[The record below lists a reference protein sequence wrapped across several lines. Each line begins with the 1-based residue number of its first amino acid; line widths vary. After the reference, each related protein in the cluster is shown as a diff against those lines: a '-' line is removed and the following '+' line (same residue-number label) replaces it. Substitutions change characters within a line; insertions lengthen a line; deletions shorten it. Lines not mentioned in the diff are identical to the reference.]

1 MTTKLYYTAP
11 HLMEWDTHITRTMER
26 DGKYLVMLEETAFYP
41 HGGGQP
47 CDTGT
52 IQGVRVLDVVLEGG
66 DIWHQVERLPE
77 DRKVAC
83 RLDWERRF
91 DHMQQ
96 HSGQHLLS
104 AVCLE
109 LLGARTESFHL
120 GQEYATID
128 VNCSDITSAQLS
140 AIEQEVNQQIYS
152 NRSIKSYFVT
162 REQLKDIPLVKTP
175 KVTENIRI
183 VELEGIEYNACGGT
197 HVAQTGE
204 IGIIKCLKWE
214 KQKGMARIHFKC
226 GVRALQDFND
236 SVQILDVLSAKFNT
250 GRKDILTRFEKWE
263 QEHKQ
268 LKAQMELLQEENASY
283 QAKELLSAV
292 QGHILA
298 HVFEQKSLQDMQQL
312 ATKLT
317 AEHDLLVLF
326 ATTAENKILLAHNGT
341 QSVACG
347 AFLKENLGAFHGKG
361 GGSNQSAQAAFSSRE
376 DLINFFETAQ
386 RQFIQG

>member
-1 MTTKLYYTAP
+1 MATKLYYTAP
-11 HLMEWDTHITRTMER
+11 NLTEWDTHITQSMER
-26 DGKYLVMLEETAFYP
+26 DGAFFVMLEETAFYP

-52 IQGVRVLDVVLEGG
+52 IQGVRVLDVVLEEG

-120 GQEYATID
+120 GQEYDTID
-128 VNCSDITSAQLS
+128 VNCSDITPAQLS

-183 VELEGIEYNACGGT
+183 VQIEGIEYNACGGT

-204 IGIIKCLKWE
+204 IGMIKCLKWE

-226 GVRALQDFND
+226 GARALHDFND
-236 SVQILDVLSAKFNT
+236 SVRILDVLSAKFNT

-268 LKAQMELLQEENASY
+268 LKAQVELLQEENASY
-283 QAKELLSAV
+283 QANELLSAV
-292 QGHILA
+292 QGHVLA
-298 HVFEQKSLQDMQQL
+298 HVFEQKSFQEMQQL
-312 ATKLT
+312 AAKLT

-326 ATTAENKILLAHNGT
+326 ATTAENKIILAHNGT
-341 QSVACG
+341 QSISCG
-347 AFLKENLGAFHGKG
+347 AYLKENLGAFQGKG
-361 GGSNQSAQAAFSSRE
+361 GGSNQSAQAAFSSRS
-376 DLINFFETAQ
+376 DLLNFFETAQ
-386 RQFIQG
+386 QQFIQG

>member
-11 HLMEWDTHITRTMER
+11 NLTEWDTYITQSMER
-26 DGKYLVMLEETAFYP
+26 DGTFFVMLEETAFYP
-41 HGGGQP
+41 NGGGQP

-52 IQGVRVLDVVLEGG
+52 IQGIRVLDVVLEDG

-77 DRKVAC
+77 DVKVAC

-128 VNCSDITSAQLS
+128 VNCSDITPAQLS
-140 AIEQEVNQQIYS
+140 AIEQEVNHQIYS

-162 REQLKDIPLVKTP
+162 HEQLKDIPLVKTP

-183 VELEGIEYNACGGT
+183 VEIEGIEYNACGGT

-226 GVRALQDFND
+226 GARALQDFNEG
-236 SVQILDVLSAKFNT
+236 VRILDVLSAKFNT

-283 QAKELLSAV
+283 QTKELLSAV
-292 QGHILA
+292 QGHVLA
-298 HVFEQKSLQDMQQL
+298 HMFEQKLFQEVQQM
-312 ATKLT
+312 AVKLT
-317 AEHDLLVLF
+317 AEHDLLVLL
-326 ATTAENKILLAHNGT
+326 ATTADNKIILAHNGT
-341 QSVACG
+341 QAVACG
-347 AFLKENLGAFHGKG
+347 AFFKENLGAFQGKG
-361 GGSNQSAQAAFSSRE
+361 GGSNQSAQAAFPSRE
-376 DLINFFETAQ
+376 DLLSFFETAQ
-386 RQFIQG
+386 RQFVQG

>member
-1 MTTKLYYTAP
+1 MTTKLYYSAP
-11 HLMEWDTHITRTMER
+11 NLTEWETHITRSMER
-26 DGKYLVMLEETAFYP
+26 DGGYFVMLEETAFYP

-52 IQGVRVLDVVLEGG
+52 IQGIRVLDVVLEDG

-77 DRKVAC
+77 EGKVAC
-83 RLDWERRF
+83 QLDWERRF

-128 VNCSDITSAQLS
+128 VNCSELTPAQLS
-140 AIEQEVNQQIYS
+140 AIEQEVNRQIYS
-152 NRSIKSYFVT
+152 NRSIKGYVVT
-162 REQLKDIPLVKTP
+162 NEQLKDIPLVKMP

-183 VELEGIEYNACGGT
+183 VEIEGIEYNACGGT
-197 HVAQTGE
+197 HVGRTGE
-204 IGIIKCLKWE
+204 IGMIKCLKWE
-214 KQKGMARIHFKC
+214 KQKGLARIHFKC
-226 GVRALQDFND
+226 GVRALQDFNE
-236 SVQILDVLSAKFNT
+236 SLQILDVLSAKFNT

-268 LKAQMELLQEENASY
+268 LKAQVDILQEENTSY
-283 QAKELLSAV
+283 QVAELLSAV
-292 QGHILA
+292 QGNVLA
-298 HVFEQKSLQDMQQL
+298 HIFEQKTFQELQQM
-312 ATKLT
+312 AAKLT
-317 AEHDLLVLF
+317 SEHDLLVLL
-326 ATTAENKILLAHNGT
+326 ATTAENKIILTHNGT

-347 AFLKENLGAFHGKG
+347 AYFKEHLGAFQGKG

-376 DLINFFETAQ
+376 DLLNFFETAQ

>member
-11 HLMEWDTHITRTMER
+11 SLTEWDTHITRSMER
-26 DGKYLVMLEETAFYP
+26 DGKYFVMLEETAFYP

-52 IQGVRVLDVVLEGG
+52 IQDIRVVDVFLEEG
-66 DIWHQVERLPE
+66 DIWHEVERLLE
-77 DRKVAC
+77 DVRVAC
-83 RLDWERRF
+83 RLDWELRF

-109 LLGARTESFHL
+109 LLGTRTESFHL

-128 VNCSDITSAQLS
+128 VNCPDVTPAQLL
-140 AIEQEVNQQIYS
+140 AIEQEANRQINS

-162 REQLKDIPLVKTP
+162 NEQLKDIPLVKMP

-183 VELEGIEYNACGGT
+183 VEIEGIEYNACGGT

-226 GVRALQDFND
+226 GARALQDFNE
-236 SVQILDVLSAKFNT
+236 SARILDVLSARFNT

-263 QEHKQ
+263 QDHKQ
-268 LKAQMELLQEENASY
+268 LMAQVELMQEENASY
-283 QAKELLSAV
+283 QAKELLSTV
-292 QGHILA
+292 QGHVLA
-298 HVFEQKSLQDMQQL
+298 HVFEQKSFQEVQQM
-312 ATKLT
+312 AAKLT
-317 AEHDLLVLF
+317 AEHDLLVLL
-326 ATTAENKILLAHNGT
+326 ATTADNKIILTHNGT
-341 QSVACG
+341 QAVACG
-347 AFLKENLGAFHGKG
+347 TFFKENLGAFRGKG
-361 GGSNQSAQAAFSSRE
+361 GGSNQSAQAAFPSRE
-376 DLINFFETAQ
+376 DLLNFFEAAH
-386 RQFIQG
+386 RQFVQG